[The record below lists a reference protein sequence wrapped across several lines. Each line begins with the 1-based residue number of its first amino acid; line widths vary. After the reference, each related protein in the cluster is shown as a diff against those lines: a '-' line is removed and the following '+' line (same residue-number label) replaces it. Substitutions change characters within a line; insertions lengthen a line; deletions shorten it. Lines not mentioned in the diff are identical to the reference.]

1 MTNTPRFPSLRKWAQ
16 LAFGATIIFYG
27 VVGFPT
33 PSDPEPSRALADCD
47 ALGHTHSSCYNRPD
61 PETPPPP
68 PQCKYGGT
76 FPNCNSRPP
85 NCAYGGTYPNCNSK
99 PSECAGLNTPQCK
112 LVQGGTLLGCSLG
125 STSSFCQQVL
135 GSQQQEMANAY
146 NSLNPDNQIQTT
158 QTCANGI
165 HGDNCRVLLEL
176 GVDPELLQGSG
187 GGNEQFADAQQTALQ
202 TCKKNPRCNYK
213 KMEAAWEKAG
223 DDYEDQDP
231 VHRGTQASALCEGFS
246 NGNVPCNPETDDE
259 TIELVQWMCGQG
271 YTTGYTGNCGSI
283 TTIEQAEEEFGQGKP
298 MTQAQSWSFNGRTL
312 EEVGYVQ
319 PFGYTTGVNRPGSH
333 CLNGLTVMQA
343 HVATDDDGCRPPQ
356 CDFGRAAEGWCL
368 PPSNTTPPIIYI
380 TGEDVDEDAGTTT
393 FRLALSHVSS
403 QTIGVTVSTSDGTAT
418 AGTDY
423 EATNRRVTFRPRT
436 SSSVVSVPITD
447 DTTNEADE
455 TFTLTMSGPSSNAE
469 LSTSPQAEATII
481 DDDESPPSA
490 VRNLTVDC
498 SSVGVD
504 GEVTV
509 TWMAPGEGSP
519 NGYYS
524 RLDGPDSYRET
535 KYNVPAGT
543 TEHTF
548 DGAPGW
554 GDYTATVYGY
564 LLHGDGPT
572 TTATQTCQPSS
583 PMVALSDTTLTVEE
597 GSSVQI
603 TATLDKAPAS
613 TASVGFT
620 LSGGINGN
628 GSCSAV
634 SDFWISDTRFTFTD
648 TATASITLTACD
660 DIDTTDD
667 TVTLA
672 LTTIG
677 ISGLQLGSPTTV
689 VVSIADDDTAQTP
702 VVSLTSTMLAVDEMQ
717 SIQVTASLDMVP
729 SNTASVRFTLSGA
742 TNGNGSCSAAGT
754 DFYVS
759 DTEFTFTNATSA
771 SVTFHACDDTDT
783 TDETVTL
790 VLTTLGITELQL
802 GSPTRV
808 VVTIADDDTAPAPL
822 LK

>member
-1 MTNTPRFPSLRKWAQ
+1 ML
-16 LAFGATIIFYG
+16 
-27 VVGFPT
+27 
-33 PSDPEPSRALADCD
+33 
-47 ALGHTHSSCYNRPD
+47 
-61 PETPPPP
+61 
-68 PQCKYGGT
+68 GGT
-76 FPNCNSRPP
+76 IS
-85 NCAYGGTYPNCNSK
+85 GTSC
-99 PSECAGLNTPQCK
+99 
-112 LVQGGTLLGCSLG
+112 TLQ
-125 STSSFCQQVL
+125 STSAFCQQML
-135 GSQQQEMANAY
+135 GNEQQEMVNAY
-146 NSLNPDNQIQTT
+146 NSLNPDNQIQKPKP
-158 QTCANGI
+158 TCANGT
-165 HGDNCRVLLEL
+165 HGDNCRILLEL

-213 KMEAAWEKAG
+213 KMEAAWVAAE

-231 VHRGTQASALCEGFS
+231 VHRGTQATVMCEGFS
-246 NGNVPCNPETDDE
+246 NGNVPCNPDPDDAAYE
-259 TIELVQWMCGQG
+259 DDLVELVQWMCGQG
-271 YTTGYTGNCGSI
+271 YTTGYTGNCDSI

-343 HVATDDDGCRPPQ
+343 HVTTDDDGCRPPQ

-380 TGEDVDEDAGTTT
+380 TTEDVDEGAGTTT

-418 AGTDY
+418 AGSDY
-423 EATNRRVTFRPRT
+423 EATNRRVTFMPRT
-436 SSSVVSVPITD
+436 SSSVVSVPIID

-481 DDDESPPSA
+481 DNDLPLPSA
-490 VRNLTVDC
+490 VRNLTMDC
-498 SSVGVD
+498 STVGVD

-509 TWMAPGEGSP
+509 TWILPDEGDP
-519 NGYYS
+519 YGYYS
-524 RLDGPDSYRET
+524 SITGPDSYRRVI
-535 KYNVPAGT
+535 YALPAGSI
-543 TEHTF
+543 EHTF
-548 DGAPGW
+548 DEAPGW

-603 TATLDKAPAS
+603 TATLDKAPGS

-660 DIDTTDD
+660 DIDTTDE

-759 DTEFTFTNATSA
+759 DTEFTFTNTTSA
-771 SVTFHACDDTDT
+771 SVTLHACDDDDT
-783 TDETVTL
+783 ADETVTL
-790 VLTTLGITELQL
+790 ALTTLGITELQL